1 MNIELDIESLREDLI
16 NYYGTATSFYPV
28 AYMDL
33 IKVEK
38 ATDEELIQIAIK
50 NNMDLN
56 NYIIDNNFSKK
67 R

>member
-1 MNIELDIESLREDLI
+1 MNIEIDIESLREDLI

-56 NYIIDNNFSKK
+56 NYIIDNNYSKT

>member
-1 MNIELDIESLREDLI
+1 MNIEIDIESLREDLI
-16 NYYGTATSFYPV
+16 NYYGTATSFYPI

-56 NYIIDNNFSKK
+56 NYIIDNNYSKT

>member
-1 MNIELDIESLREDLI
+1 MDIELDIESLRADLI
-16 NYYGTATSFYPV
+16 NYYGTATSFNPV

-56 NYIIDNNFSKK
+56 NYIIDNNYSKT

>member
-16 NYYGTATSFYPV
+16 NYYGTATSFYPI

-56 NYIIDNNFSKK
+56 NYIIDNNYSKT

>member
-28 AYMDL
+28 AIMDV

-50 NNMDLN
+50 NNIDLN